1 MSKLLKLSIIC
12 CAMAMPVCFGAAAQD
27 LLPGSAGV
35 EVVRDKCT
43 TCHEADL
50 IVQQR
55 LTKTGWTREVEKM
68 IRWGTEVTDAEKNTI
83 IDYLAA
89 HFGSRPLGTAT
100 SPPQPVARDE
110 AGRKIFENKCLI
122 CHEADLTEQ
131 QRLSKAGWTREVEK
145 MIRWGAEVTDAERQP
160 LIDWLTRMYGPRK
173 R

>member
-12 CAMAMPVCFGAAAQD
+12 CALALPVCFGAAAQD
-27 LLPGSAGV
+27 LLPDGAGV

-68 IRWGTEVTDAEKNTI
+68 MRWGTEVTDAEKNTI
-83 IDYLAA
+83 IDYLSAR
-89 HFGSRPLGTAT
+89 FGPRPLGAAA
-100 SPPQPVARDE
+100 SLPQDE

-122 CHEADLTEQ
+122 CHEADLTQQ
-131 QRLSKAGWTREVEK
+131 QRLTKTGWTREVDK
-145 MIRWGAEVTDAERQP
+145 MIRWGADVTDAERQP
-160 LIDWLTRMYGPRK
+160 LIDWLTQNYGPRS